1 MHYPDAAEVIMEE
14 IHLDDKIRGFL
25 RKFSKKEY
33 TKEDIRKAEEK
44 ADSVYRAK
52 LGEVWNKVRLLFE
65 IAKHPLLWGAQYAVM
80 ATLAVIYLV
89 SPVDAVP
96 DFIPLGGLA
105 DDIAVIGF
113 MIASV
118 IRGVK
123 AFTKEKKLDLR
134 KSVPEDLRSL
144 YDSLMGLSPD
154 DVEDSGMRQG
164 SQAHAAASV
173 PESGTDGSSMGSR
186 SETPDAA
193 EETEIVYE
201 APGDFSA
208 FEEGLSEKRKARILR
223 EAWKRGKESSDD
235 DVRRIGEDLGSRK
248 KGPIAA
254 IWDKVMAIW
263 DYLRENHSTIY
274 KAMIIG
280 ALLYLIAP
288 VDVIPDMIPV
298 IGLVDDAF
306 AIGAVYNAIFRPA
319 ARMVAEKAAEKL
331 DPIIAW
337 EVSQYLDI
345 MHYRRLAS
353 SMLNLVLYV
362 FAILFSAFP
371 VFGLLPSSIIS
382 AVFLL
387 GAIGFAVFR
396 LVRLL
401 MGGHAIPFVKTAI
414 RARSVKRGIAEY
426 VRSVGSRGVVL
437 GEKAIDTFLRL
448 AGDPVNERFLDRFID
463 HCWKLTKRD
472 IIRFILVEA
481 CIAAGFFILRH
492 ALLMQVPG
500 LSFWQIVLHP
510 FIVIAQSL

>member
-1 MHYPDAAEVIMEE
+1 MQKHDARSL
-14 IHLDDKIRGFL
+14 HLNDKIRGFL

-33 TKEDIRKAEEK
+33 TEEDIREAEEK
-44 ADSVYRAK
+44 ADSVYKAK

-65 IAKHPLLWGAQYAVM
+65 IAKHPSLWGAQYAVM

-89 SPVDAVP
+89 SPIDAVP

-113 MIASV
+113 MIAAV
-118 IRGVK
+118 IKGVR
-123 AFTKEKKLDLR
+123 AFTREKKLELR
-134 KSVPEDLRSL
+134 ESIPEDLRSL

-154 DVEDSGMRQG
+154 DVKDREEQPENKEHTVAESEAENKAGRFMKRR
-164 SQAHAAASV
+164 SEAPAASV
-173 PESGTDGSSMGSR
+173 EAD
-186 SETPDAA
+186 D
-193 EETEIVYE
+193 VYE
-201 APGDFSA
+201 EGADFSA

-235 DVRRIGEDLGSRK
+235 DVRRIEEELGAK
-248 KGPIAA
+248 NKGPIAA
-254 IWDKVMAIW
+254 IWDKVMSIW

-298 IGLVDDAF
+298 IGLIDDAF

-319 ARMVAEKAAEKL
+319 VRRVAEKAAEKI

>member
-1 MHYPDAAEVIMEE
+1 MQEHDARSL
-14 IHLDDKIRGFL
+14 HLDDKIRGFL

-33 TKEDIRKAEEK
+33 TEEDIRKAEEK

-134 KSVPEDLRSL
+134 KSVPEDLRAL

-154 DVEDSGMRQG
+154 DVEDSGPRQD
-164 SQAHAAASV
+164 SQAHAAAAV
-173 PESGTDGSSMGSR
+173 PESGIDGSMRSR
-186 SETPDAA
+186 SEAPDAA

-201 APGDFSA
+201 APGDFPA
-208 FEEGLSEKRKARILR
+208 FDKSLSERKKKRILR
-223 EAWKRGKESSDD
+223 EAWKRGEDSSED

-274 KAMIIG
+274 RALIIG

-288 VDVIPDMIPV
+288 ADVIPDMIPV
-298 IGLVDDAF
+298 IGLIDDAF

-319 ARMVAEKAAEKL
+319 VRRVAEKAAEKI
-331 DPIIAW
+331 DPFIEW
-337 EVSQYLDI
+337 EVRQYLDI
-345 MHYRRLAS
+345 MHYRRLAA

-362 FAILFSAFP
+362 FAILFAAFP
-371 VFGLLPSSIIS
+371 VFGPIPSSIIS

-387 GAIGFAVFR
+387 GSIGFAVFR

-414 RARSVKRGIAEY
+414 RVRSVKRGIAEY
-426 VRSVGSRGVVL
+426 VRSLGIRGVAL

-481 CIAAGFFILRH
+481 CIAAGFFLLRH

>member
-1 MHYPDAAEVIMEE
+1 MQEYDARSLN
-14 IHLDDKIRGFL
+14 LDDKIRGFL

-33 TKEDIRKAEEK
+33 TEKDIREAEKK
-44 ADSVYRAK
+44 ADSVYKAK

-65 IAKHPLLWGAQYAVM
+65 IAKHPSLWGAQYAVM

-89 SPVDAVP
+89 SPIDAVP
-96 DFIPLGGLA
+96 DFIPVGGLA

-113 MIASV
+113 MIAAV
-118 IRGVK
+118 IKGVK
-123 AFTKEKKLDLR
+123 AFTREKKLELR
-134 KSVPEDLRSL
+134 ESIPEDLRSL

-154 DVEDSGMRQG
+154 DVKGMEDKPESKE
-164 SQAHAAASV
+164 HAAADAEDV
-173 PESGTDGSSMGSR
+173 PENKTGRFMKRSSEAPAVS
-186 SETPDAA
+186 A
-193 EETEIVYE
+193 ETEAIYE
-201 APGDFSA
+201 EGADFSV
-208 FEEGLSEKRKARILR
+208 FEESLSEKRKERILR
-223 EAWKRGKESSDD
+223 EAGKRGQNCSED
-235 DVRRIGEDLGSRK
+235 DVRRIEEGLGAK
-248 KGPIAA
+248 NKGPIAA
-254 IWDKVMAIW
+254 IWDKVMSIW
-263 DYLRENHSTIY
+263 DYLRENHSTVY

-319 ARMVAEKAAEKL
+319 ARRVAEKAAEKL

-353 SMLNLVLYV
+353 AMLNLVLYV
-362 FAILFSAFP
+362 FAILFAAFP

-382 AVFLL
+382 AVFILW
-387 GAIGFAVFR
+387 AIGFAVFR

-401 MGGHAIPFVKTAI
+401 MGGHAIPFARTVF
-414 RARSVKRGIAEY
+414 RERSVKRGIAEY
-426 VRSVGSRGVVL
+426 VRSLGIRGVVP
-437 GEKAIDTFLRL
+437 GEKAIDTFFRL

-472 IIRFILVEA
+472 IARFILVEA

-492 ALLMQVPG
+492 ALLMQIPG

>member
-1 MHYPDAAEVIMEE
+1 MQKHDARSLN
-14 IHLDDKIRGFL
+14 LDDKIRGFL

-33 TKEDIRKAEEK
+33 TEEDIREAEKK
-44 ADSVYRAK
+44 ADSVYKAK

-65 IAKHPLLWGAQYAVM
+65 IAKHPSLWGAQYAVM

-96 DFIPLGGLA
+96 DFIPVGGLA

-113 MIASV
+113 MIAAV
-118 IRGVK
+118 IKGVK
-123 AFTKEKKLDLR
+123 AFTREKKLELR
-134 KSVPEDLRSL
+134 ESVPEDLRSL

-154 DVEDSGMRQG
+154 DVKGMDAQPE
-164 SQAHAAASV
+164 SKEHAAADAEAV
-173 PESGTDGSSMGSR
+173 PENKTGRSMKRSSEAPAASL
-186 SETPDAA
+186 ETGV
-193 EETEIVYE
+193 VYE
-201 APGDFSA
+201 EGADFSA
-208 FEEGLSEKRKARILR
+208 FEESLSEKRKERILR
-223 EAWKRGKESSDD
+223 EAWNRGRSCSEDD
-235 DVRRIGEDLGSRK
+235 IRRINDGLESKK

-254 IWDKVMAIW
+254 IWDKVMSIW
-263 DYLRENHSTIY
+263 DYLRENHSTVY

-298 IGLVDDAF
+298 IGLIDDAF
-306 AIGAVYNAIFRPA
+306 AIGAVYNAIFRPV
-319 ARMVAEKAAEKL
+319 ARKAAEKAAEKL

-362 FAILFSAFP
+362 FAILFAAFP
-371 VFGLLPSSIIS
+371 VFGLLPSSIMS
-382 AVFLL
+382 AVFIL

-401 MGGHAIPFVKTAI
+401 MGGHAIPFVRTVF
-414 RARSVKRGIAEY
+414 RERSVKRGIAEY
-426 VRSVGSRGVVL
+426 VRSLGIRGVVL
-437 GEKAIDTFLRL
+437 GEKAIDTFFRL

-472 IIRFILVEA
+472 IARFILVEA

-492 ALLMQVPG
+492 ALLMQIPG